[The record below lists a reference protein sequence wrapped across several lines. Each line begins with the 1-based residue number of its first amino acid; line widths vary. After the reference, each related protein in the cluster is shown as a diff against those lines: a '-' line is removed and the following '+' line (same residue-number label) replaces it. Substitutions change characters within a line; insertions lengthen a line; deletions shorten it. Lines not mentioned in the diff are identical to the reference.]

1 MTSRRRRRHI
11 EIVSV
16 LLFIRT
22 YVLLIL
28 VVTFNNITGY
38 ILLNI
43 MECNCDYKK
52 SKTSFVQ

>member
-1 MTSRRRRRHI
+1 MTSRRRHI
-11 EIVSV
+11 EIGSV

-22 YVLLIL
+22 HVLLIL

-43 MECNCDYKK
+43 MECHCDYTK
-52 SKTSFVQ
+52 SNTSFVQ